1 MRSIQI
7 YGLTGGTGSGKS
19 AAARR
24 FEEQGIPV
32 VDADKVG
39 HRILA
44 PGGAAEDAV
53 KAAFGDDIVTD
64 GCIDRDKLGKI
75 VFADPKALEML
86 NRLVQP
92 ALFLGIS
99 EDLERLAE
107 DGYMHAIIDAALL
120 AESGR
125 KEGMLCGLILVL
137 AGHDLRVKRLVELR
151 DITEE
156 EAERRIAAQTPPEK
170 KIQAA
175 DWVIHNTGSL
185 EDLYNRVDHIV
196 TAIKH
201 DEVRSSYRKV
211 AYASEAVCWRI

>member
-1 MRSIQI
+1 MRSIRI

-24 FEEQGIPV
+24 FEEHGIPV

-39 HRILA
+39 HRVLA

-53 KAAFGDDIVTD
+53 KGAFGDRVVTN
-64 GCIDRDKLGKI
+64 GHIDRAKLGAI
-75 VFADPKALEML
+75 VFADQGALATL

-125 KEGMLCGLILVL
+125 KEGILCGLILVL
-137 AGHDLRVKRLVELR
+137 ADHDLRVRRLVELR
-151 DITEE
+151 GITEE
-156 EAERRIAAQTPPEK
+156 EAEQRIAAQTPPEK

-201 DEVRSSYRKV
+201 DELHGSYGRV
-211 AYASEAVCWRI
+211 AYASEAASWRI

>member
-1 MRSIQI
+1 MRSIRI

-24 FEEQGIPV
+24 FEELGIPV

-39 HRILA
+39 HRVLA

-53 KAAFGDDIVTD
+53 KAAFGDGILTD
-64 GCIDRDKLGKI
+64 GRIDRAKLGAI
-75 VFADPKALEML
+75 VFGDDKALQIL

-99 EDLERLAE
+99 EELERLAE
-107 DGYMHAIIDAALL
+107 DGHMHAIIDAALL
-120 AESGR
+120 AEGGR
-125 KEGMLCGLILVL
+125 KEGILCGLILVL
-137 AGHDLRVKRLVELR
+137 ADHDLRVRRLVELR
-151 DITEE
+151 GMTPE
-156 EAERRIAAQTPPEK
+156 EAETRIAAQTPPEK

-185 EDLYNRVDHIV
+185 DDLYNRVDHIV

-201 DEVRSSYRKV
+201 DDEHGSYGHV
-211 AYASEAVCWRI
+211 AYEREAVCWRI

>member
-1 MRSIQI
+1 MRSIRI

-24 FEEQGIPV
+24 FEEHGIPV

-39 HRILA
+39 HRVLA
-44 PGGAAEDAV
+44 PGGAAEEAV
-53 KAAFGDDIVTD
+53 LSAFGDGIVT
-64 GCIDRDKLGKI
+64 GNHIDRAKLGAI
-75 VFADPKALEML
+75 VFADADALDRL

-107 DGYMHAIIDAALL
+107 DGYGHAVIDAALL

-125 KEGMLCGLILVL
+125 KEGILCGLILVL
-137 AGHDLRVKRLVELR
+137 ADHDLRVQRLVELR
-151 DITEE
+151 GLSVD
-156 EAERRIAAQTPPEK
+156 EAEQRIAAQTPPEK

-175 DWVIHNTGSL
+175 DWIIHNTGSL
-185 EDLYNRVDHIV
+185 EDLYNRVDHVV

-201 DEVRSSYRKV
+201 DDSHGRFGEI
-211 AYASEAVCWRI
+211 AYASEAVSWRI